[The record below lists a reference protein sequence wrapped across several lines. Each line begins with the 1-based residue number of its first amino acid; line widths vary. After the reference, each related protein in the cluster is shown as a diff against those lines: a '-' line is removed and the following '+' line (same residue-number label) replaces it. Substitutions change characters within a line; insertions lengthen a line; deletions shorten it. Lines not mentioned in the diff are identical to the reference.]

1 MLSIREKAVPAK
13 WCGHR
18 STGRDSM
25 DRTVT
30 ETLIDLLL
38 IRSDHNDDKK
48 EMVDYVT
55 GWLKNLGAEVDVVG
69 DRESPAIIA
78 YNGVNGLA
86 LSGHLDTVPLGSNWT
101 MEQGEV
107 ESGRVYGRGAA
118 DMKGACAGMLHAA
131 KALMDQDIDFYVLFT
146 TDEEVRMNG
155 ARSLLRTHAVKNASA
170 IVIGEPTD
178 LRVAYR
184 EKGVS
189 TFELYTKGRTAHASM
204 PWLGDNAIIRM
215 GKLLGKVDEYSQE
228 VRAEGRDVTVGATVV
243 QGGDKSNV
251 IPDRCRV
258 ELDVRFPFP
267 LQAKDV
273 EAGLR
278 RKLEGYDYEL
288 RVPYEQPAFE
298 TSPDTPLVRSALN
311 YLGTEAIVVPY
322 ATEAAVYSAE
332 VKDIVICGP
341 GRPEMAHAP
350 DEYVERDKL
359 ERSISLYVELAKQV
373 AQG

>member
-1 MLSIREKAVPAK
+1 
-13 WCGHR
+13 
-18 STGRDSM
+18 M

-69 DRESPAIIA
+69 DRENPAIIA

-86 LSGHLDTVPLGSNWT
+86 LSGHLDTVPVGSNWT

-215 GKLLGKVDEYSQE
+215 GKLLGKIDEYSQE

-273 EAGLR
+273 EEGLR
-278 RKLEGYDYEL
+278 RKLEGFEYEL